1 MSRIRFRAHTRWR
14 CPRRDSTGY
23 CALRRTS
30 GASSVRGCSWNSGSR
45 EQAAVATPA
54 SCSPW
59 TRPGSR
65 SRSTASTSRCHS
77 LRSARRGSRPRGG
90 RGQSGARGIQEV
102 VSTVN
107 KEILMVVDAVSNEKG
122 VDKEVIFEALEAALA
137 SATRKKHGEEWD
149 VRVAIDRKSGDY
161 DTFRRWKVFA
171 DDSKELEVPERELRL
186 DDAVDIDANAQVGG
200 FVEQPMESVGFGRI
214 AAQQAKQV
222 IVQKVRE
229 AERAQVVEA
238 YRDRVGTLVGG
249 VVKRV
254 DRNGIYVDLGSNAEG
269 FVPRTDMIPRE
280 QAKPQDRIKAFLKEV
295 RSEPR
300 GPQLFLT
307 RTAPEFLIELFKLEV
322 PEVGQG
328 LINILGAARDP
339 GVRAKIA
346 VKSNDPRIDP
356 VGACVGMRG
365 SRVQAVSNEIAGE
378 RVDIIPYDDNPAQFV
393 INAMSP
399 AEVMS
404 IVVDEDSHSMDI
416 AVSEEKLS
424 QAIGRGGQNIRLA
437 SQLTGWDLNVMTE
450 SDAEAKSETEAKALV
465 QNFMKQLDVDEDVAT
480 ILAQEGFS
488 TIEEIAYVPQ
498 AELAAIEEFDEDIVK
513 ELRNRARDV
522 LLTQAIASEETLDQS
537 MPADD
542 LLLLEGMSPD
552 LALTLVRAHAL
563 EQQ

>member
-1 MSRIRFRAHTRWR
+1 M
-14 CPRRDSTGY
+14 
-23 CALRRTS
+23 
-30 GASSVRGCSWNSGSR
+30 
-45 EQAAVATPA
+45 
-54 SCSPW
+54 
-59 TRPGSR
+59 
-65 SRSTASTSRCHS
+65 
-77 LRSARRGSRPRGG
+77 
-90 RGQSGARGIQEV
+90 
-102 VSTVN
+102 N

-161 DTFRRWKVFA
+161 ETFRRWKVFA

-186 DDAVDIDANAQVGG
+186 EDGLEVDPQAAAGG

-254 DRNGIYVDLGSNAEG
+254 DRNGIYVDLGANAEG

-328 LINILGAARDP
+328 LIQILGAARDP

-346 VKSNDPRIDP
+346 VKSSDPRIDP

-378 RVDIIPYDDNPAQFV
+378 RVDLIPHNHNAAQFV

-404 IVVDEDSHSMDI
+404 IVVDEDAHSMDI

-450 SDAEAKSETEAKALV
+450 SDAEAKSETEAKELV
-465 QNFMKQLDVDEDVAT
+465 ANFMKQLDVDEDVAT

-488 TIEEIAYVPQ
+488 TIEE
-498 AELAAIEEFDEDIVK
+498 AELAAIEEFDENIVK

-552 LALTLVRAHAL
+552 LALTLARRGVRTREDLA
-563 EQQ
+563 EQSVDELADIEGLAAEKAAQLIMTARAPRFEAGN